1 MTIPA
6 VDDRLLRAARLPGP
20 TRKAALLQAALAL
33 PYDQLSITHLSTVTG
48 VSRGLVTHYFFT
60 AALMRDE
67 VMREAVRRE
76 VLPLIASGIA
86 ARCPIALAAPRELRE
101 RAFNSMM

>member
-1 MTIPA
+1 MTTTP
-6 VDDRLLRAARLPGP
+6 ARLPAAD
-20 TRKAALLQAALAL
+20 RRAALLAAALAL
-33 PYDQLSITHLSTVTG
+33 PYDQLSTARLAAVTG
-48 VSRGLVTHYFFT
+48 VSRGLITHYFLST
-60 AALMRDE
+60 ALMRDE